1 MEQRSRGLDQSGPG
15 TPPCQA
21 GDRGTG
27 CTGRRK
33 SPPEAGEFASALGR
47 GSTADI
53 EVIAAIVPP
62 FWVGNESAE
71 TEVRDAADQGSS
83 TIACGAGGKPE
94 RDRGGGRA
102 GALDGARLSG
112 ARRGGWAGWRC
123 CGTVVGHGAGGGAI
137 PATGFGRRTCGAGPG
152 GDRPGVAAPQARD
165 AQASLAGIQGR
176 ASGRLCV
183 QPVQVAAERMAEG
196 LGAGPV
202 EAVERAALKSLPTEP
217 YVLGQWAIA
226 ATVSL
231 DYHVAVE
238 LNFYSVPHAFA
249 RKRVDVFITR
259 TAVQVFHRGER
270 VASHAR
276 LAGHNRWATLGEHM

>member
-83 TIACGAGGKPE
+83 TIAGDRPRVGRGAQH
-94 RDRGGGRA
+94 
-102 GALDGARLSG
+102 GARLPG
-112 ARRGGWAGWRC
+112 RGN
-123 CGTVVGHGAGGGAI
+123 GGGAWL
-137 PATGFGRRTCGAGPG
+137 AAARGPDGSDG
-152 GDRPGVAAPQARD
+152 G
-165 AQASLAGIQGR
+165 
-176 ASGRLCV
+176 
-183 QPVQVAAERMAEG
+183 QP
-196 LGAGPV
+196 
-202 EAVERAALKSLPTEP
+202 S
-217 YVLGQWAIA
+217 A
-226 ATVSL
+226 ATI
-231 DYHVAVE
+231 A
-238 LNFYSVPHAFA
+238 PA
-249 RKRVDVFITR
+249 R
-259 TAVQVFHRGER
+259 
-270 VASHAR
+270 
-276 LAGHNRWATLGEHM
+276 